1 MAKKITS
8 LKPIIVLIL
17 GILFPLYIAVSH
29 ILYFIYDPPILYLT
43 STFIQY
49 SCMAT
54 AMILITFRKRIP
66 ALVLTILALLIMFFN
81 QSIPPDGDMDPIFRT
96 LYYILEYVLLI
107 VYILIRDDQ
116 KRNSLIWW
124 GLFILATGYSIFE
137 IVNYLTIK
145 SLIHLILYLS
155 LYLVGYSP
163 DKWYIRKKVQE
174 SIKT

>member
-1 MAKKITS
+1 MAAKKPT
-8 LKPIIVLIL
+8 LKQIIVLIL
-17 GILFPLYIAVSH
+17 GILFPLYIAVSY
-29 ILYFIYDPPILYLT
+29 ILYFIYDPPILYLI
-43 STFIQY
+43 STFVQY

-81 QSIPPDGDMDPIFRT
+81 QYIPPDGDMDPIYRT

-116 KRNSLIWW
+116 KRNSLIWL
-124 GLFILATGYSIFE
+124 GLFILATGYSVFE
-137 IVNYLTIK
+137 IVNYLTIRM
-145 SLIHLILYLS
+145 LIHLILYLA

-163 DKWYIRKKVQE
+163 DKWYKRKKVQE
-174 SIKT
+174 STTT